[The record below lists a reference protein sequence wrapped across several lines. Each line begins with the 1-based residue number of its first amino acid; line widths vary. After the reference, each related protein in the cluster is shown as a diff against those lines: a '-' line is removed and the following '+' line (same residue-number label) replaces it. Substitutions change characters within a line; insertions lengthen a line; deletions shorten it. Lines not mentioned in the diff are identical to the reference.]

1 MRRQRWLLQRHREG
15 VGCTG
20 SGSGCRGA
28 QRCTGAEEAEAEGEA
43 EAEAEAE
50 AEGDAEVKA
59 KAEPK
64 ADAEVD
70 AEVDAEA
77 EAELHRAAPKGSR
90 SR

>member
-1 MRRQRWLLQRHREG
+1 MRRQRWLLQRRREG
-15 VGCTG
+15 VGCAG
-20 SGSGCRGA
+20 SGSGCRAA
-28 QRCTGAEEAEAEGEA
+28 QRCTGAEKEAEAEGEA

-50 AEGDAEVKA
+50 VEA

-64 ADAEVD
+64 ANAEVD

-77 EAELHRAAPKGSR
+77 EAELHQAAPKGSR

>member
-1 MRRQRWLLQRHREG
+1 MRRQRWLLQRRREG
-15 VGCTG
+15 VGCAG
-20 SGSGCRGA
+20 SGSGCRAA
-28 QRCTGAEEAEAEGEA
+28 QRCTGAEKEAEAEGEA
-43 EAEAEAE
+43 EAEV
-50 AEGDAEVKA
+50 DAEVEA

-64 ADAEVD
+64 ANAEVD

>member
-1 MRRQRWLLQRHREG
+1 MRRQRWLLQRRREG
-15 VGCTG
+15 VSCAG

-28 QRCTGAEEAEAEGEA
+28 QRCTGAEEKAEGEA

-50 AEGDAEVKA
+50 VDAEVEA

-64 ADAEVD
+64 ANAEVD

-77 EAELHRAAPKGSR
+77 EAELHQAAPKGSR

>member
-1 MRRQRWLLQRHREG
+1 MRRQRWLLQRRREG
-15 VGCTG
+15 VGCAG

-28 QRCTGAEEAEAEGEA
+28 QRCTGAEEKAEGEA

-50 AEGDAEVKA
+50 AEVDAEVKA

>member
-1 MRRQRWLLQRHREG
+1 MRRQRWLLQRRREG
-15 VGCTG
+15 VGCAG

-28 QRCTGAEEAEAEGEA
+28 QRCTGAEEKAEGEA

-50 AEGDAEVKA
+50 VEA

-64 ADAEVD
+64 ANAEVD

>member
-1 MRRQRWLLQRHREG
+1 MRRQRWLLQRRREG
-15 VGCTG
+15 GGCTG
-20 SGSGCRGA
+20 SGSECRAA
-28 QRCTGAEEAEAEGEA
+28 QRCTGAEEEA

-50 AEGDAEVKA
+50 ADAE
-59 KAEPK
+59 AE
-64 ADAEVD
+64 AEAEVD